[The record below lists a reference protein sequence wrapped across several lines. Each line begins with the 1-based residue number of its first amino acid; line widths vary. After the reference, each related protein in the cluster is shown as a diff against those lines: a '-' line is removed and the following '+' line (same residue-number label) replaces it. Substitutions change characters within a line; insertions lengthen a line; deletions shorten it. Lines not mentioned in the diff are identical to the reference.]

1 MSSPLAH
8 TFSSTACLA
17 ALDGVGV
24 GEEHDVMPAVL
35 LHQVP
40 EEDGKLSRW
49 KNPPSAIYQRRQKD
63 VTLLFLWLNAP
74 FHPFFLFR
82 SLLNLR
88 KK

>member
-1 MSSPLAH
+1 LAH

-40 EEDGKLSRW
+40 EEDGKLSQW
-49 KNPPSAIYQRRQKD
+49 KNPPLAIYQRRQKD
-63 VTLLFLWLNAP
+63 VTLLFLTTQCT
-74 FHPFFLFR
+74 FSSFF
-82 SLLNLR
+82 SI
-88 KK
+88 

>member
-1 MSSPLAH
+1 MALSLAH
-8 TFSSTACLA
+8 AFSSTACLA

-24 GEEHDVMPAVL
+24 SEEHYVMPAVL

-40 EEDGKLSRW
+40 EEDCKLSRL

-63 VTLLFLWLNAP
+63 VTLLFLRLNAP
-74 FHPFFLFR
+74 FHSFFLFR